1 MLITWDFFGH
11 TADLFCNFKVSLDL
25 RSFFV
30 LSRRHWIFPTC
41 CGQVIGVGSMSA
53 ERMNRHR

>member
-11 TADLFCNFKVSLDL
+11 TADLFYNFNVALDL

-30 LSRRHWIFPTC
+30 LSRRNRIFPKC
-41 CGQVIGVGSMSA
+41 CRPVIGVGSMSA

>member
-11 TADLFCNFKVSLDL
+11 TANLFCNFIMALDL

-30 LSRRHWIFPTC
+30 LSRRYRILPKC
-41 CGQVIGVGSMSA
+41 CGPVIGVGSMSA

>member
-11 TADLFCNFKVSLDL
+11 TADLFCNFNVALDL

-30 LSRRHWIFPTC
+30 LSRRHRIFPKC
-41 CGQVIGVGSMSA
+41 CGPAIRVGSMA
-53 ERMNRHR
+53 AVWMNRHC